1 MFVKKTKKP
10 NLASDVERDLLLLGV
25 EGVRDLLRV
34 STDGYSGTG
43 GLTVIQL
50 LNTKGAGSELLNWL
64 RWRETVKARRAN
76 RRFCLTLALS
86 AIAAVAAVIAAI
98 KGWPHG

>member
-1 MFVKKTKKP
+1 MFVEKAKKP
-10 NLASDVERDLLLLGV
+10 NLAPDVERDLRLLGV
-25 EGVRDLLRV
+25 EGLRDLLRV

-50 LNTKGAGSELLNWL
+50 PNTKGTRSELLDWL
-64 RWRETVKARRAN
+64 RWQEAVKARRAN
-76 RRFCLTLALS
+76 WRFCLTLALS

-98 KGWPHG
+98 EGWPHG